1 MIQLFVGLGNPG
13 AKYETTR
20 HNAGFWWLDNLAH
33 MWNVTLQPA
42 RNFHGLVG
50 NYTHQGN
57 KYWLL
62 QPHTFMNRSGLSVG
76 TLARFYKIPPE
87 NILVVHDELD
97 LAAGQIKL
105 KQGGSHAGHNGLRD
119 IHAQLGSNGYWRLKI
134 GIGHPGV
141 RSEVVN
147 WVLKKPAP
155 QDKAAIADA
164 ITHSMHALPDL
175 LAGDMDKAMRY
186 INTPAKK

>member
-13 AKYETTR
+13 TKYDGTR
-20 HNAGFWWLDNLAH
+20 HNAGFDWLETTAH
-33 MWNVTLQPA
+33 IWNVPLQPA
-42 RNFHGLVG
+42 KNFHGLAG
-50 NYTHQGN
+50 SYTQQGK

-62 QPHTFMNRSGLSVG
+62 QPHTFMNRSGLSVAA
-76 TLARFYKIPPE
+76 LARFYKIAPE

-119 IHAQLGSNGYWRLKI
+119 IHAQLGNSNYWRLKI
-134 GIGHPGV
+134 GIGHPGI
-141 RSEVVN
+141 RSEVIN

-155 QDKAAIADA
+155 QDKTAIEDAIA
-164 ITHSMHALPDL
+164 HSMHALSDL
-175 LAGDMDKAMRY
+175 LAGNMDKATRY